1 MFVAIILVD
10 PPMGDTY
17 YPPLSKLKANR
28 QIKIPSEPFLGAY
41 DDFLDSPRFSSD
53 WAFPGDTVRA
63 GMCED
68 LIHYWERSIPSCFD
82 VTNPTIESLA
92 YYPLNIVAA
101 EWTKYTSVMSACI
114 KQFEYHSDDPPRLER
129 LNTDLRE
136 LQGWRRRSMNSQ
148 QKVKSV
154 IRQLRTRSSFS
165 TSGNVDLEN
174 LVQDF
179 EVLGANIELLG
190 ARLENM
196 LPVVT
201 SLVQIIDARRSFA
214 ETTNITRLTALA
226 LIFVPLN
233 FVAALFSMSNEFV
246 PGGRLFWQY
255 WAVSVPVTLL
265 IVVIARPPRWLIRPV
280 SMWLREFRERWVR
293 GRRDSL
299 VEA

>member
-1 MFVAIILVD
+1 MFVAIITCRSTNGRHL
-10 PPMGDTY
+10 
-17 YPPLSKLKANR
+17 LSSSLQTQGKPTD
-28 QIKIPSEPFLGAY
+28 QIPSEPFLGAY
-41 DDFLDSPRFSSD
+41 EDFLDSPRFSSD

-68 LIHYWERSIPSCFD
+68 LIHHWERSIPSCFD

-165 TSGNVDLEN
+165 TSGNAGLEN

-246 PGGRLFWQY
+246 PAGRLFWQY
-255 WAVSVPVTLL
+255 WAVSVPVALL
-265 IVVIARPPRWLIRPV
+265 IVVIARPPRWLIRPI
-280 SMWLREFRERWVR
+280 SMCLQDFRERWVR

-299 VEA
+299 AEA